1 MANTVL
7 KLGPQSVRIN
17 YHDLADVLSILNRQL
32 GEASVLRKVTEPW
45 LNHIRDDLGYVL
57 LNTEVLNNKKVL
69 AELDLA
75 LTSLSSD
82 LRSAR
87 VAPDTPRWKKVT
99 GDTQQSSAYLNR
111 LQVVIRELRSITR

>member
-32 GEASVLRKVTEPW
+32 GEASLLRKVTEPW

-87 VAPDTPRWKKVT
+87 VAPDTPRWKNVT